1 MLDIKKIL
9 VPTDFSSGSRV
20 AYGFASSIAAKT
32 GAVVDFIHVI
42 PSLKY
47 LGDSLKTIGIP
58 FDMEKDLYPHL
69 VGKAKKMCEDDIQQ
83 NVPELSRGES
93 IVMIDRKPS
102 EDIIKKAEDGHYDI
116 IVMGAHG
123 AHDDG
128 LLKWGSITE
137 RVIRYSPIPV
147 LSMSDKFPDN
157 GIKRILLPTD
167 FSEVSLRGLK
177 HAVKL
182 AAMYDSELTIL
193 HVLELYGTVSENRIR
208 ETRKSE
214 LEEMDK
220 QLYQRIS
227 DYLETHNELKAS
239 VERVP
244 YQLYDYI
251 VVDAGR
257 EVLKVKFTT
266 KVVKGISAHYE
277 IVDFANGN
285 VDMIVMGTH
294 GRSGLKHLLLGS
306 NTEKVVQHAPIPVL
320 TYRVKVEE
328 KEETGKK

>member
-20 AYGFASSIAAKT
+20 AYGFASSIAEKT

-47 LGDSLKTIGIP
+47 LSDSLKTLGVP

-69 VGKAKKMCEDDIQQ
+69 VEKAKKMCEDDIHQH
-83 NVPELSRGES
+83 VPELSRGES

-102 EDIIKKAEDGHYDI
+102 DDIIKKANEGHYDL
-116 IVMGAHG
+116 IVMGARG
-123 AHDDG
+123 SHDDG

-137 RVIRYSPIPV
+137 HVIRYSDVPV
-147 LSMSDKFPDN
+147 LSMSDVLPEN
-157 GIKRILLPTD
+157 GIRHILLPTD
-167 FSEVSLRGLK
+167 FSEISLRGLQ
-177 HAVKL
+177 HAIKL
-182 AAMYDSELTIL
+182 AAMYDGELTIL
-193 HVLELYGTVSENRIR
+193 HILELYGSVSENRIS
-208 ETRKSE
+208 ETGKSE
-214 LEEMDK
+214 LEEIDK
-220 QLYQRIS
+220 QLFQRIG
-227 DYLETHNELKAS
+227 DYLDTHKELRAS

-251 VVDAGR
+251 IVDAGR

-277 IVDFANGN
+277 IVDFANGK

-306 NTEKVVQHAPIPVL
+306 NTEKVVQHSPIPVL
-320 TYRVKVEE
+320 TYRVTAEN
-328 KEETGKK
+328 KEADVK

>member
-20 AYGFASSIAAKT
+20 AYGFASSLAEKT
-32 GAVVDFIHVI
+32 GALVDFIHVI

-47 LGDSLKTIGIP
+47 LSDSLKTLGVP

-69 VGKAKKMCEDDIQQ
+69 VEKAKKMCEDDIQQ
-83 NVPELSRGES
+83 HVPELSRGKS

-102 EDIIKKAEDGHYDI
+102 EDLIEIANDSQYDI
-116 IVMGAHG
+116 VVMGARG

-137 RVIRYSPIPV
+137 RVIRYSNIPV
-147 LSMSDKFPDN
+147 LSMSDKFPEN
-157 GIKRILLPTD
+157 GIRRILLPTD
-167 FSEVSLRGLK
+167 FSEISLRGLQ
-177 HAVKL
+177 HAITL
-182 AAMYDSELTIL
+182 AALYDSELTIF
-193 HVLELYGTVSENRIR
+193 HVLELYGTVSENMIR
-208 ETRKSE
+208 DTGKSE

-220 QLYQRIS
+220 QLFQRIS
-227 DYLETHNELKAS
+227 DYVDQHEELRAG

-251 VVDAGR
+251 TVDAGK

-277 IVDFANGN
+277 IVDFATGN
-285 VDMIVMGTH
+285 MDMIVMGTH
-294 GRSGLKHLLLGS
+294 GRSGLKHLFLGS
-306 NTEKVVQHAPIPVL
+306 NTEKVVQHSPVPVL
-320 TYRVKVEE
+320 TYRAKMEE
-328 KEETGKK
+328 